1 MKIRPEKEIH
11 YCVVFLLG
19 VSLCASFL
27 IFIATNSLVVFAI
40 LFCLGAF
47 LTVRFW
53 FAFGRYMELNAT
65 GLTISF
71 LIYKKTINWEEVWR
85 VRVFDASK
93 CYGYKSTLSRG
104 VEIFLRK
111 ASRPAWLD
119 PTAYCFFFNTANYV
133 FLSFLGTAIQ
143 PNGMQYPVYYEVSE
157 SDLMEKLREWGV
169 KTD

>member
-53 FAFGRYMELNAT
+53 FAFGRCIDMDSS
-65 GLTISF
+65 GLIVSF
-71 LIYKKTINWEEVWR
+71 LFFKKRISWENVWQ
-85 VRVFDASK
+85 VKVFNASN
-93 CYGYKSTLSRG
+93 CIGYKSTLSCG
-104 VEIFLRK
+104 VEVFFHT

-119 PTAYCFFFNTANYV
+119 PAAYCFFFNTANYV